1 MFDLSIEHFRKVVIN
16 CIFLFTLIGVSCL
29 AWAYRFIQDDAFIS
43 FRYAFNLVHGHGLTW
58 NPGERIQ
65 GYTNLLWTL
74 LMAIPLTMNYDPT
87 VFSQIIG
94 IFFTVGTL
102 WATYKVACII
112 FRSHF
117 LAVFTILMLGTN
129 YTFIAYATGG
139 LETQMQTFFIVTG
152 IFLGL
157 SILVHDDAKYRVYCA
172 LLSFVFSLA
181 ILTRLDSMIAF
192 LVLFP
197 FLFWQIFA
205 RPYSSL
211 NRKMVESALLVLPA
225 TVILGSWLIWNYSYY
240 GDILPNTYYA
250 KATLYS
256 INIFKQGVLYIREFL
271 LSYLLMPFV
280 FIAMFN
286 LKDFFLKS
294 KLCIITAII
303 ILWNIYL
310 IRVGGDFMEFRF
322 LVPVL
327 PFIFIII
334 TFLLSTII
342 NKKVRIA
349 LFIMILFGSFSH
361 AYYYKGTIT
370 EHLRIESIYSLNSNL
385 VYWSK
390 AGLVLKELFYK
401 SDSDVVIATTAA
413 GAIPYYSQLKTID
426 MHGLNDRWIA
436 RNGIVFSPRVAHRR
450 LSSHKYLVER
460 GVNLVIGHPKIELLT
475 ETYPKE
481 IIGDLDFIYGIFK
494 IFRIIDP
501 QKNLISGD
509 TEIIVI
515 PIDNLYGIHVL
526 YVKKNNHI
534 DDVIKKNNYK
544 TYKLFQS

>member
-1 MFDLSIEHFRKVVIN
+1 MNFYRSLIQSSYPMFDLSIEHFRKVVIN

-58 NPGERIQ
+58 NPGERVQ

-74 LMAIPLTMNYDPT
+74 LMAIPLTMNCDPT

-94 IFFTVGTL
+94 IFFIVGTL
-102 WATYKVACII
+102 WATYKLSCII

-129 YTFIAYATGG
+129 YTFVAYATGG

-157 SILVHDDAKYRVYCA
+157 LILVQYDSKYRVYCA

-197 FLFWQIFA
+197 FLFWHIFT

-271 LSYLLMPFV
+271 LAYLL
-280 FIAMFN
+280 
-286 LKDFFLKS
+286 
-294 KLCIITAII
+294 
-303 ILWNIYL
+303 
-310 IRVGGDFMEFRF
+310 
-322 LVPVL
+322 L
-327 PFIFIII
+327 P
-334 TFLLSTII
+334 
-342 NKKVRIA
+342 
-349 LFIMILFGSFSH
+349 
-361 AYYYKGTIT
+361 
-370 EHLRIESIYSLNSNL
+370 
-385 VYWSK
+385 
-390 AGLVLKELFYK
+390 
-401 SDSDVVIATTAA
+401 
-413 GAIPYYSQLKTID
+413 
-426 MHGLNDRWIA
+426 
-436 RNGIVFSPRVAHRR
+436 
-450 LSSHKYLVER
+450 LSSL
-460 GVNLVIGHPKIELLT
+460 
-475 ETYPKE
+475 
-481 IIGDLDFIYGIFK
+481 
-494 IFRIIDP
+494 
-501 QKNLISGD
+501 
-509 TEIIVI
+509 
-515 PIDNLYGIHVL
+515 
-526 YVKKNNHI
+526 
-534 DDVIKKNNYK
+534 
-544 TYKLFQS
+544 

>member
-1 MFDLSIEHFRKVVIN
+1 
-16 CIFLFTLIGVSCL
+16 
-29 AWAYRFIQDDAFIS
+29 
-43 FRYAFNLVHGHGLTW
+43 
-58 NPGERIQ
+58 
-65 GYTNLLWTL
+65 
-74 LMAIPLTMNYDPT
+74 
-87 VFSQIIG
+87 
-94 IFFTVGTL
+94 
-102 WATYKVACII
+102 
-112 FRSHF
+112 
-117 LAVFTILMLGTN
+117 
-129 YTFIAYATGG
+129 
-139 LETQMQTFFIVTG
+139 
-152 IFLGL
+152 
-157 SILVHDDAKYRVYCA
+157 
-172 LLSFVFSLA
+172 
-181 ILTRLDSMIAF
+181 
-192 LVLFP
+192 
-197 FLFWQIFA
+197 
-205 RPYSSL
+205 
-211 NRKMVESALLVLPA
+211 
-225 TVILGSWLIWNYSYY
+225 
-240 GDILPNTYYA
+240 
-250 KATLYS
+250 
-256 INIFKQGVLYIREFL
+256 
-271 LSYLLMPFV
+271 
-280 FIAMFN
+280 
-286 LKDFFLKS
+286 
-294 KLCIITAII
+294 
-303 ILWNIYL
+303 
-310 IRVGGDFMEFRF
+310 
-322 LVPVL
+322 
-327 PFIFIII
+327 
-334 TFLLSTII
+334 
-342 NKKVRIA
+342 
-349 LFIMILFGSFSH
+349 MILFGSFSH

-436 RNGIVFSPRVAHRR
+436 RNGIIFSPRVAHRR

>member
-1 MFDLSIEHFRKVVIN
+1 
-16 CIFLFTLIGVSCL
+16 
-29 AWAYRFIQDDAFIS
+29 
-43 FRYAFNLVHGHGLTW
+43 
-58 NPGERIQ
+58 
-65 GYTNLLWTL
+65 
-74 LMAIPLTMNYDPT
+74 
-87 VFSQIIG
+87 
-94 IFFTVGTL
+94 
-102 WATYKVACII
+102 
-112 FRSHF
+112 
-117 LAVFTILMLGTN
+117 
-129 YTFIAYATGG
+129 
-139 LETQMQTFFIVTG
+139 
-152 IFLGL
+152 
-157 SILVHDDAKYRVYCA
+157 
-172 LLSFVFSLA
+172 
-181 ILTRLDSMIAF
+181 
-192 LVLFP
+192 
-197 FLFWQIFA
+197 LFWQIFT